1 MTEQTAQIDTPDD
14 VDDDFPI
21 FDEEPKTKPPYMVV
35 GDTFIAQTADGELK
49 VPLRFKTKLFRKLV
63 KHTGDE
69 VEMFMDLLEGLGNQ
83 DTVDA
88 LDELD
93 IFESAQVAGA
103 YFKGWRARQQ
113 ASVGEAQRSSRS

>member
-1 MTEQTAQIDTPDD
+1 MSDQTIETPD
-14 VDDDFPI
+14 VEDDFPI
-21 FDEEPKTKPPYMVV
+21 FDKTPKTKPKYMVV
-35 GDTFIAQTADGELK
+35 GDSFVAQTSDGELK

-93 IFESAQVAGA
+93 IFESAQIAGA

-113 ASVGEAQRSSRS
+113 ASVGEASRSPRS